1 MKRTWPV
8 CLSGPEAQRNDP
20 KPNCL
25 AANGQRFL
33 NGFCDHVSVQLYL
46 RGGGK
51 LRHAARERGNM
62 KTTVLYLAL
71 ALTAVTGSAAAQSY
85 PSRPIIL
92 VIPGAA
98 GGPGDM
104 VGRVLIERMRTS
116 LGQPLVMEN
125 VAGANGTIA
134 TARVARASPDGY
146 TLILGNWN
154 SQVGASAVYPVPYD
168 VLADLEPIA
177 LATFS
182 RLWLVGKTAFPPNN
196 IAELIAWLK
205 ANPGK
210 ASVATVGQGSA
221 SHICGIHFQNATG
234 TEFQFVF
241 YRAGTPAYQD
251 LVAGHIDLMCAER
264 SATVE
269 HLRAGKIKA
278 FGLLAEKRWPAAPDV
293 PTMEES
299 DVPGAHIPW
308 LQGFWA
314 PKGTPRDIIAKLN
327 AAVAEAL
334 ADPAVH
340 QRLTDFGLDVAP
352 DNQRTP
358 EALRA
363 FQKAE
368 TEKWWPVIKAAGAK
382 PE

>member
-1 MKRTWPV
+1 MKR
-8 CLSGPEAQRNDP
+8 
-20 KPNCL
+20 
-25 AANGQRFL
+25 AAVF
-33 NGFCDHVSVQLYL
+33 
-46 RGGGK
+46 
-51 LRHAARERGNM
+51 
-62 KTTVLYLAL
+62 LAL
-71 ALTAVTGSAAAQSY
+71 ALGLALTGGAAAQSY
-85 PSRPIIL
+85 PSRPITLI
-92 VIPGAA
+92 IPGAP

-134 TARVARASPDGY
+134 SARLARAAPDGY
-146 TLILGNWN
+146 TLLLGNWN

-182 RLWLVGKTAFPPNN
+182 RLWLVGRGALPPDN

-210 ASVATVGQGSA
+210 ATVATVGQGSA
-221 SHICGIHFQNATG
+221 SHVCGIYFQNATK

-241 YRAGTPAYQD
+241 YRAGSPAYQD

-269 HLRAGKIKA
+269 HLRAGRIKA
-278 FGLLAEKRWPAAPDV
+278 YGLLAEKRWSAAPDV

-299 DVPGAHIPW
+299 GVPGAHIPW

-314 PKGTPRDIIAKLN
+314 PKGTPRDIVARLN

-340 QRLTDFGLDVAP
+340 RRLTEFGLDVAQ
-352 DNQRTP
+352 DDQRTP

-363 FQKAE
+363 LQKAE
-368 TEKWWPVIKAAGAK
+368 TEKWWPLIKAAGAR

>member
-1 MKRTWPV
+1 
-8 CLSGPEAQRNDP
+8 
-20 KPNCL
+20 
-25 AANGQRFL
+25 
-33 NGFCDHVSVQLYL
+33 
-46 RGGGK
+46 
-51 LRHAARERGNM
+51 M
-62 KTTVLYLAL
+62 KTTAFYLAFAL
-71 ALTAVTGSAAAQSY
+71 AAVTGSAAAQNY
-85 PSRPIIL
+85 PSRPITLI
-92 VIPGAA
+92 IPGAP

-134 TARVARASPDGY
+134 TARLARAAPDGY

-168 VLADLEPIA
+168 VLTDLEPIA
-177 LATFS
+177 LVTFS
-182 RLWLVGKTAFPPNN
+182 RLWLVGKAAFPPND
-196 IAELIAWLK
+196 IAELIAWMK

-234 TEFQFVF
+234 TAFQFVF
-241 YRAGTPAYQD
+241 YRAGSPAYQD

-278 FGLLAEKRWPAAPDV
+278 YGLLAEKRWAAAPGV

-299 DVPGAHIPW
+299 GVPGAHIPW

-314 PKGTPRDIIAKLN
+314 PKGTPGDIIAKLN

-334 ADPAVH
+334 ADPSVH
-340 QRLTDFGLDVAP
+340 QRLTEFGLDVAP
-352 DNQRTP
+352 DNARTP

-363 FQKAE
+363 LQKAE
-368 TEKWWPVIKAAGAK
+368 TEKWWPVIKAAGAR

>member
-1 MKRTWPV
+1 
-8 CLSGPEAQRNDP
+8 
-20 KPNCL
+20 
-25 AANGQRFL
+25 
-33 NGFCDHVSVQLYL
+33 
-46 RGGGK
+46 
-51 LRHAARERGNM
+51 M
-62 KTTVLYLAL
+62 KTTILCLAL
-71 ALTAVTGSAAAQSY
+71 ALVAVTGRAAAQNY
-85 PSRPIIL
+85 PSRPVTLI
-92 VIPGAA
+92 IPGAA

-104 VGRVLIERMRTS
+104 VGRVLIERMKTT
-116 LGQPLVMEN
+116 LGQPLIMEN
-125 VAGANGTIA
+125 VAGANGTLA
-134 TARVARASPDGY
+134 TARVARAAPDGY

-154 SQVGASAVYPVPYD
+154 SQVGASAVYPVTYD
-168 VLADLEPIA
+168 VLTDLEPVA

-182 RLWLVGKTAFPPNN
+182 RLWLVGRGGFPANN
-196 IAELIAWLK
+196 VTELIAWMK

-210 ASVATVGQGSA
+210 ATVATVGQGSA
-221 SHICGIHFQNATG
+221 SHICGVYFQKATG
-234 TEFQFVF
+234 IEFQFVF
-241 YRAGTPAYQD
+241 YRAGSPAYQD

-278 FGLLAEKRWPAAPDV
+278 FGLLAEKRWTAAPDV

-299 DVPGAHIPW
+299 GVAGAHIPW

-314 PKGTPRDIIAKLN
+314 PKGTPRDIVAKLN

-340 QRLTDFGLDVAP
+340 RRLTEFGLDVAP
-352 DNQRTP
+352 EDQRTP
-358 EALRA
+358 DALRA

-368 TEKWWPVIKAAGAK
+368 TDKWWPVIKAAGAR

>member
-1 MKRTWPV
+1 
-8 CLSGPEAQRNDP
+8 
-20 KPNCL
+20 
-25 AANGQRFL
+25 
-33 NGFCDHVSVQLYL
+33 
-46 RGGGK
+46 
-51 LRHAARERGNM
+51 M
-62 KTTVLYLAL
+62 KTTVLYLAFAL
-71 ALTAVTGSAAAQSY
+71 AAVTGSAAAQNY
-85 PSRPIIL
+85 PSRPITLI
-92 VIPGAA
+92 IPGAA

-104 VGRVLIERMRTS
+104 VGRVLIERMRTT

-125 VAGANGTIA
+125 VAGANGTLA
-134 TARVARASPDGY
+134 TARVARAAPDGY

-154 SQVGASAVYPVPYD
+154 SQVGASAVYPVTYD
-168 VLADLEPIA
+168 VLGDLEPIA

-182 RLWLVGKTAFPPNN
+182 RLWLVGRGAFPASNV
-196 IAELIAWLK
+196 AELIAWMK

-210 ASVATVGQGSA
+210 ATVATVGQGSA
-221 SHICGIHFQNATG
+221 SHICGVYFQKATG

-241 YRAGTPAYQD
+241 YRAGSPAYQD

-278 FGLLAEKRWPAAPDV
+278 FGLLAEKRWAAAPDV

-299 DVPGAHIPW
+299 GVPGAHISW

-314 PKGTPRDIIAKLN
+314 PKGTPRDVIARLN

-334 ADPAVH
+334 ADPAVYR
-340 QRLTDFGLDVAP
+340 RLTEFGLDVAP
-352 DNQRTP
+352 EDQRTP
-358 EALRA
+358 DALRA

-368 TEKWWPVIKAAGAK
+368 TDRWWPVIKAAGAR

>member
-1 MKRTWPV
+1 
-8 CLSGPEAQRNDP
+8 
-20 KPNCL
+20 
-25 AANGQRFL
+25 
-33 NGFCDHVSVQLYL
+33 
-46 RGGGK
+46 
-51 LRHAARERGNM
+51 
-62 KTTVLYLAL
+62 
-71 ALTAVTGSAAAQSY
+71 
-85 PSRPIIL
+85 
-92 VIPGAA
+92 
-98 GGPGDM
+98 M

-134 TARVARASPDGY
+134 TARVARATPDGY
-146 TLILGNWN
+146 TLLLGNWN
-154 SQVGASAVYPVPYD
+154 SQVGASAVYPVTYD

-182 RLWLVGKTAFPPNN
+182 RLWLVARNGFPPNN

-221 SHICGIHFQNATG
+221 SHICGIHFQKATG

-241 YRAGTPAYQD
+241 YRAGSPAYQD
-251 LVAGHIDLMCAER
+251 LVAGHIDMMCAER

-278 FGLLAEKRWPAAPDV
+278 FGLLAEKRWAAAPDV

-299 DVPGAHIPW
+299 GVAGAHIPW

-314 PKGTPRDIIAKLN
+314 PKGTPRDIVAKLN

-334 ADPAVH
+334 ADPSVQ
-340 QRLTDFGLDVAP
+340 QRLTEFGLDVAP
-352 DNQRTP
+352 ENQRTP

-363 FQKAE
+363 LQKAE
-368 TEKWWPVIKAAGAK
+368 TEKWWPVIKAAGARA
-382 PE
+382 E

>member
-1 MKRTWPV
+1 MK
-8 CLSGPEAQRNDP
+8 
-20 KPNCL
+20 
-25 AANGQRFL
+25 
-33 NGFCDHVSVQLYL
+33 
-46 RGGGK
+46 
-51 LRHAARERGNM
+51 
-62 KTTVLYLAL
+62 
-71 ALTAVTGSAAAQSY
+71 
-85 PSRPIIL
+85 
-92 VIPGAA
+92 
-98 GGPGDM
+98 
-104 VGRVLIERMRTS
+104 TS

-134 TARVARASPDGY
+134 TARVARAPPDGY

-154 SQVGASAVYPVPYD
+154 NQVGASAVYPVTYD

-182 RLWLVGKTAFPPNN
+182 RLWLVGKSTFPPNN

-205 ANPGK
+205 ANPGR

-221 SHICGIHFQNATG
+221 SHICGIHFQKATG
-234 TEFQFVF
+234 TQFQFVF
-241 YRAGTPAYQD
+241 YRAGSPAYQD

-299 DVPGAHIPW
+299 GVAGAHIPW

-314 PKGTPRDIIAKLN
+314 PKGTPPDIIARLN
-327 AAVAEAL
+327 AAVVEAL

-340 QRLTDFGLDVAP
+340 QRLTNFGLDVAP
-352 DNQRTP
+352 DNARTP
-358 EALRA
+358 QALGA

>member
-1 MKRTWPV
+1 MKRTAFF
-8 CLSGPEAQRNDP
+8 LAIA
-20 KPNCL
+20 L
-25 AANGQRFL
+25 AA
-33 NGFCDHVSVQLYL
+33 
-46 RGGGK
+46 
-51 LRHAARERGNM
+51 
-62 KTTVLYLAL
+62 
-71 ALTAVTGSAAAQSY
+71 LTCGAAAQTY
-85 PSRPIIL
+85 PTRPITL

-125 VAGANGTIA
+125 VAGANGTLA
-134 TARVARASPDGY
+134 TTRVARAAPDGY

-154 SQVGASAVYPVPYD
+154 SQIGASAVYPVPYD
-168 VLADLEPIA
+168 VLTDFEPVA
-177 LATFS
+177 LATIS
-182 RLWLVGKTAFPPNN
+182 RLWLVGSAAFPPNN
-196 IAELIAWLK
+196 TAELIAWLK

-221 SHICGIHFQNATG
+221 SHVCGIHFQNATG
-234 TEFQFVF
+234 TAFQFVF
-241 YRAGTPAYQD
+241 YRAGAPAYQD
-251 LVAGHIDLMCAER
+251 LGAGHIDMMCAER

-278 FGLLAEKRWPAAPDV
+278 FGLLGEKRWAAAPEV
-293 PTMEES
+293 PTLEES
-299 DVPGAHIPW
+299 GVPGAHIPW
-308 LQGFWA
+308 LQGIWA
-314 PKGTPRDIIAKLN
+314 PKGTPREIILKLN

-334 ADPAVH
+334 ADPTVH

-352 DNQRTP
+352 ENQRTP

-363 FQKAE
+363 FNKAE

-382 PE
+382 AE

>member
-1 MKRTWPV
+1 
-8 CLSGPEAQRNDP
+8 
-20 KPNCL
+20 
-25 AANGQRFL
+25 
-33 NGFCDHVSVQLYL
+33 
-46 RGGGK
+46 
-51 LRHAARERGNM
+51 M

-71 ALTAVTGSAAAQSY
+71 ALAAVTGSAAAQSY
-85 PSRPIIL
+85 PSRPITL

-104 VGRVLIERMRTS
+104 VGRVLIDRMKTS

-134 TARVARASPDGY
+134 AARLARASPDGY
-146 TLILGNWN
+146 TLILGSWN
-154 SQVGASAVYPVPYD
+154 SQVGASAVYPVTYD
-168 VLADLEPIA
+168 VLADFEPIA
-177 LATFS
+177 LATIS
-182 RLWLVGKTAFPPNN
+182 RLWLVGKTGFPPNN
-196 IAELIAWLK
+196 IAELIAWMK

-221 SHICGIHFQNATG
+221 SHVCGIYFQNATA

-241 YRAGTPAYQD
+241 YRAGAPAYQD

-278 FGLLAEKRWPAAPDV
+278 FGLLAEKRWPAAPEV
-293 PTMEES
+293 PTMQES
-299 DVPGAHIPW
+299 GVPGAHIPW
-308 LQGFWA
+308 LQGLWA

-363 FQKAE
+363 FHRAE

>member
-1 MKRTWPV
+1 MKR
-8 CLSGPEAQRNDP
+8 
-20 KPNCL
+20 
-25 AANGQRFL
+25 
-33 NGFCDHVSVQLYL
+33 
-46 RGGGK
+46 
-51 LRHAARERGNM
+51 
-62 KTTVLYLAL
+62 TVLYLAL
-71 ALTAVTGSAAAQSY
+71 ALTAVTASAAAQNY
-85 PSRPIIL
+85 PSRPITL

-134 TARVARASPDGY
+134 SARVARASPDGY
-146 TLILGNWN
+146 TLILGSWN
-154 SQVGASAVYPVPYD
+154 SQVGASAVYPVTYD

-177 LATFS
+177 LATIS
-182 RLWLVGKTAFPPNN
+182 RLWLLGEAAFPPNDV
-196 IAELIAWLK
+196 AELIAWLK

-210 ASVATVGQGSA
+210 VSVATVGQGSA

-241 YRAGTPAYQD
+241 YRGGAPAYQD

-278 FGLLAEKRWPAAPDV
+278 YGLLAEKRWAAAPEV
-293 PTMEES
+293 PTMEEAGIA
-299 DVPGAHIPW
+299 GAHIPW
-308 LQGFWA
+308 LQGVWA
-314 PKGTPRDIIAKLN
+314 PKGTPREIIAKLN

-334 ADPAVH
+334 ADPSVH
-340 QRLTDFGLDVAP
+340 QRLTEFGLDVAP

-363 FQKAE
+363 LQKAE

>member
-1 MKRTWPV
+1 MENLPYAIR
-8 CLSGPEAQRNDP
+8 
-20 KPNCL
+20 
-25 AANGQRFL
+25 GQ
-33 NGFCDHVSVQLYL
+33 
-46 RGGGK
+46 
-51 LRHAARERGNM
+51 GNM
-62 KTTVLYLAL
+62 KTTVLCLAL

-85 PSRPIIL
+85 PSRPITL

-104 VGRVLIERMRTS
+104 VGRVLIERMKTS

-125 VAGANGTIA
+125 IAGANGTIA
-134 TARVARASPDGY
+134 TARVARAAPDGY
-146 TLILGNWN
+146 TLILGTWN
-154 SQVGASAVYPVPYD
+154 SHVGASAVYPVPYD
-168 VLADLEPIA
+168 VLTDFEPIA

-182 RLWLVGKTAFPPNN
+182 RLWLVGKAAFPASN
-196 IAELIAWLK
+196 IAELIAWMK

-221 SHICGIHFQNATG
+221 SHVCGLYFQNATA

-241 YRAGTPAYQD
+241 YRAGAPAYQD

-269 HLRAGKIKA
+269 HLRAGKIRA
-278 FGLLAEKRWPAAPDV
+278 YGLLAEKRWSAAPDV

-299 DVPGAHIPW
+299 GVPGAHIPW

-334 ADPAVH
+334 ADPSVH

-363 FQKAE
+363 FHKAE
-368 TEKWWPVIKAAGAK
+368 TEKWWPLIKAAGAK

>member
-1 MKRTWPV
+1 MKKAV
-8 CLSGPEAQRNDP
+8 
-20 KPNCL
+20 
-25 AANGQRFL
+25 F
-33 NGFCDHVSVQLYL
+33 
-46 RGGGK
+46 
-51 LRHAARERGNM
+51 
-62 KTTVLYLAL
+62 YLAL
-71 ALTAVTGSAAAQSY
+71 ALAASTSGAAAQTY
-85 PSRPIIL
+85 PSRPITLI
-92 VIPGAA
+92 IPGAA
-98 GGPGDM
+98 GGPGDL
-104 VGRVLIERMRTS
+104 VGRVLIERMKTS
-116 LGQPLVMEN
+116 LGQPLVLEN

-134 TARVARASPDGY
+134 TARVARAAPDGY
-146 TLILGNWN
+146 TLLLGNWN
-154 SQVGASAVYPVPYD
+154 SQVGASAVYPVTYD

-182 RLWLVGKTAFPPNN
+182 RLWLVGKKALPPDN
-196 IAELIAWLK
+196 IAQLIAWLK

-221 SHICGIHFQNATG
+221 SHVCGIYFQNATK

-241 YRAGTPAYQD
+241 YRAGAPAYQD

-269 HLRAGKIKA
+269 HLRGGRIKA
-278 FGLLAEKRWPAAPDV
+278 FGLLAEKRWSAAPDV

-299 DVPGAHIPW
+299 GVPGAHIPW

-314 PKGTPRDIIAKLN
+314 PKGTPRDIIARLN

-340 QRLTDFGLDVAP
+340 QRLIDFGLDVAP
-352 DNQRTP
+352 PDQRTP

-363 FQKAE
+363 LQKAE

>member
-1 MKRTWPV
+1 
-8 CLSGPEAQRNDP
+8 
-20 KPNCL
+20 
-25 AANGQRFL
+25 
-33 NGFCDHVSVQLYL
+33 
-46 RGGGK
+46 
-51 LRHAARERGNM
+51 
-62 KTTVLYLAL
+62 
-71 ALTAVTGSAAAQSY
+71 
-85 PSRPIIL
+85 
-92 VIPGAA
+92 
-98 GGPGDM
+98 M

-116 LGQPLVMEN
+116 LGQPIVMEH

-146 TLILGNWN
+146 TLLLGNWN
-154 SQVGASAVYPVPYD
+154 SQVGASAVYPVSYD

-182 RLWLVGKTAFPPNN
+182 RLWLVGKSAFPPDN

-221 SHICGIHFQNATG
+221 SHICGIHFQKATG

-241 YRAGTPAYQD
+241 YRAGAPAYQD
-251 LVAGHIDLMCAER
+251 LVAGHIDMMCAER

-278 FGLLAEKRWPAAPDV
+278 FGLLAEKRWPAAPRRAYHGGV
-293 PTMEES
+293 RC
-299 DVPGAHIPW
+299 PGCPYSVAA
-308 LQGFWA
+308 GFLGA
-314 PKGTPRDIIAKLN
+314 EGHTTRRHRKTQCRSR
-327 AAVAEAL
+327 EAL
-334 ADPAVH
+334 ANPSVH
-340 QRLTDFGLDVAP
+340 QRLTEFGLDVAP
-352 DNQRTP
+352 DNARTP

-368 TEKWWPVIKAAGAK
+368 MEKWWPVIKAAGAK

>member
-1 MKRTWPV
+1 
-8 CLSGPEAQRNDP
+8 
-20 KPNCL
+20 
-25 AANGQRFL
+25 
-33 NGFCDHVSVQLYL
+33 
-46 RGGGK
+46 
-51 LRHAARERGNM
+51 M
-62 KTTVLYLAL
+62 KTTVLYLAFAL
-71 ALTAVTGSAAAQSY
+71 AAVTGSAAAPNY
-85 PSRPIIL
+85 PSRPITLIN
-92 VIPGAA
+92 PGPA

-116 LGQPLVMEN
+116 LGQPLVMDN

-134 TARVARASPDGY
+134 AARAARASPDGY

-154 SQVGASAVYPVPYD
+154 SQVGASAVYTVTYD
-168 VLADLEPIA
+168 VLSDFEPIA
-177 LATFS
+177 LATIS
-182 RLWLVGKTAFPPNN
+182 RLWLVGNAALPPNN
-196 IAELIAWLK
+196 MAELITWLK

-221 SHICGIHFQNATG
+221 SHVCVIHLQNATG
-234 TEFQFVF
+234 TKFQLVF
-241 YRAGTPAYQD
+241 YRGGAPAYQD

-269 HLRAGKIKA
+269 HLRAGRIKA
-278 FGLLAEKRWPAAPDV
+278 FGLLAEKRWFAAPDV

-299 DVPGAHIPW
+299 GVPGAYIPW

-352 DNQRTP
+352 DDQRTP

-363 FQKAE
+363 FHKAE

>member
-1 MKRTWPV
+1 MK
-8 CLSGPEAQRNDP
+8 
-20 KPNCL
+20 
-25 AANGQRFL
+25 
-33 NGFCDHVSVQLYL
+33 
-46 RGGGK
+46 
-51 LRHAARERGNM
+51 
-62 KTTVLYLAL
+62 KTILYLAL
-71 ALTAVTGSAAAQSY
+71 ALAALTGGAAAQNY
-85 PSRPIIL
+85 PSRPITLI
-92 VIPGAA
+92 IPGAA
-98 GGPGDM
+98 GGPGDL
-104 VGRVLIERMRTS
+104 VGRVLIERMKTS
-116 LGQPLVMEN
+116 LGQPLVLEN

-134 TARVARASPDGY
+134 TARVARAAPDGY
-146 TLILGNWN
+146 TLLLGNWN
-154 SQVGASAVYPVPYD
+154 SQVGASAVYPVTYD

-182 RLWLVGKTAFPPNN
+182 RLWLGGKKGRPPDH
-196 IAELIAWLK
+196 IAQLIAWLK

-221 SHICGIHFQNATG
+221 SHVCGIYFQNATG
-234 TEFQFVF
+234 TTLQFVF
-241 YRAGTPAYQD
+241 YRAGAPAYQD

-278 FGLLAEKRWPAAPDV
+278 YGLLAEKRWSSAPGV
-293 PTMEES
+293 PTMAES
-299 DVPGAHIPW
+299 GVPGAHIPW

-314 PKGTPRDIIAKLN
+314 PKGTPREVIVKLN

-334 ADPAVH
+334 ADPAVQ

-352 DNQRTP
+352 ENQRSP

-363 FQKAE
+363 FQAAE

>member
-1 MKRTWPV
+1 MKSALI
-8 CLSGPEAQRNDP
+8 CLT
-20 KPNCL
+20 
-25 AANGQRFL
+25 F
-33 NGFCDHVSVQLYL
+33 
-46 RGGGK
+46 
-51 LRHAARERGNM
+51 
-62 KTTVLYLAL
+62 AL
-71 ALTAVTGSAAAQSY
+71 AAVTGGAAAQSY
-85 PSRPIIL
+85 PSRPITII
-92 VIPGAA
+92 IPGAA
-98 GGPGDM
+98 GGPGDL
-104 VGRVLIERMRTS
+104 VARALTERMRTS
-116 LGQPLVMEN
+116 LGRPLVLEN

-134 TARVARASPDGY
+134 TARVVRAAPDGY

-154 SQVGASAVYPVPYD
+154 SQVGANAVYAVPYD
-168 VLADLEPIA
+168 ILTDLEPIA
-177 LATFS
+177 LATIS
-182 RLWLVGKTAFPPNN
+182 RLWFVGKATFAPNN
-196 IAELIAWLK
+196 TSELIAWLR

-210 ASVATVGQGSA
+210 ASVASVGQGSA
-221 SHICGIHFQNATG
+221 SHVCGIHFQNATG

-241 YRAGTPAYQD
+241 YRSGPPAYQD

-264 SATVE
+264 SAMVE

-278 FGLLAEKRWPAAPDV
+278 YGLAEKRWPAAPDV

-299 DVPGAHIPW
+299 GVPGSFIPW

-327 AAVAEAL
+327 AAVAETL

-363 FQKAE
+363 YHKAE
-368 TEKWWPVIKAAGAK
+368 IEKWWPIIKAAGVK

>member
-1 MKRTWPV
+1 MKR
-8 CLSGPEAQRNDP
+8 
-20 KPNCL
+20 
-25 AANGQRFL
+25 
-33 NGFCDHVSVQLYL
+33 
-46 RGGGK
+46 
-51 LRHAARERGNM
+51 
-62 KTTVLYLAL
+62 TVLYLAL
-71 ALTAVTGSAAAQSY
+71 ALAALSGGAGAQTY
-85 PSRPIIL
+85 PSRPITLI
-92 VIPGAA
+92 IPGAA

-104 VGRVLIERMRTS
+104 VGRVLIERMKTS

-134 TARVARASPDGY
+134 TARVARAPPDGY
-146 TLILGNWN
+146 TLLLGNWN

-182 RLWLVGKTAFPPNN
+182 RLWLVGKSALPPDN
-196 IAELIAWLK
+196 IAQLIAWLK

-221 SHICGIHFQNATG
+221 SHVCGIFFQNATR

-241 YRAGTPAYQD
+241 YRAGAPAYQD

-269 HLRAGKIKA
+269 HLRAGRIKA
-278 FGLLAEKRWPAAPDV
+278 FGLLAEKRWSAAPDV

-299 DVPGAHIPW
+299 GVPGAHIPW
-308 LQGFWA
+308 LQGVWA
-314 PKGTPRDIIAKLN
+314 PKGTPRDIVARLN

-340 QRLTDFGLDVAP
+340 RRLTELGLDVAP
-352 DNQRTP
+352 EDQRTP
-358 EALRA
+358 DALRA
-363 FQKAE
+363 LQKAE
-368 TEKWWPVIKAAGAK
+368 TEKWWPIIKAAGAK

>member
-1 MKRTWPV
+1 MKNT
-8 CLSGPEAQRNDP
+8 L
-20 KPNCL
+20 
-25 AANGQRFL
+25 
-33 NGFCDHVSVQLYL
+33 
-46 RGGGK
+46 
-51 LRHAARERGNM
+51 
-62 KTTVLYLAL
+62 LYLAL
-71 ALTAVTGSAAAQSY
+71 ALAALAGGAAAQTF
-85 PSRPIIL
+85 PSRPITL

-104 VGRVLIERMRTS
+104 VGRVLTERMRTS

-134 TARVARASPDGY
+134 TARVARAPPDGY
-146 TLILGNWN
+146 TLLLGNWN

-168 VLADLEPIA
+168 VLGDLEPIA

-182 RLWLVGKTAFPPNN
+182 RLWLVGKSALPADN
-196 IAELIAWLK
+196 IAQLIAWLK

-221 SHICGIHFQNATG
+221 SHVCGIYFQNATK

-241 YRAGTPAYQD
+241 YRAGAPAYQD

-278 FGLLAEKRWPAAPDV
+278 FGLLAEKRWSDAPEV

-299 DVPGAHIPW
+299 GVPGAHIPW
-308 LQGFWA
+308 LQGVWA

-334 ADPAVH
+334 ADPAVYR
-340 QRLTDFGLDVAP
+340 RLTDFGLDVAP
-352 DNQRTP
+352 QDQRTP
-358 EALRA
+358 EALRSL
-363 FQKAE
+363 QKAE
-368 TEKWWPVIKAAGAK
+368 TEKWWPIIKAAGAK